1 MVVALPLVPALA
13 VPLDAEPVVIVIEP
27 TVAVSVE
34 VILADSDEE
43 ARMLELSSEGYTGLN
58 YSSSGR
64 GTSDSRGFRGI
75 GNRS

>member
-1 MVVALPLVPALA
+1 VVALPLAPALA
-13 VPLDAEPVVIVIEP
+13 VPLDAELVVTVIEP

-34 VILADSDEE
+34 VILVDE
-43 ARMLELSSEGYTGLN
+43 ARVLELSSEGYTGLN

-64 GTSDSRGFRGI
+64 GTCDSRGLRGI